1 MLKNLLQ
8 LDRHLRSA
16 DLGRI
21 KLMQQ
26 AQDMGLERAAQIA
39 VRLLRERMEP
49 VTLLPWQAQTLALL
63 LETLCDYDDADLPQ
77 DAAPLP
83 RASQTRALEVTLG
96 FIAQLPEHTQRK
108 LSCAIALLEAAPLA
122 LKPPGGIS
130 SSRTR
135 FSGLSPQARAAHLAQ
150 WESSPIEGVRA
161 AFHGLKSACM
171 MGYWSQPE
179 VWPAA
184 GYTLELKPGPQPWTK
199 GVREGAPPTTAQHTE
214 QPR

>member
-1 MLKNLLQ
+1 MMLKNLLQ
-8 LDRHLRSA
+8 LESHLRSA
-16 DLGRI
+16 DLGRL

-49 VTLLPWQAQTLALL
+49 VELLPWQRETLALL
-63 LETLCDYDDADLPQ
+63 LETLCDYTEPNGEDEVALP
-77 DAAPLP
+77 A
-83 RASQTRALEVTLG
+83 ASQTKALEVTLG
-96 FIAQLPEHTQRK
+96 FIAQMPEHTQRK
-108 LSCAIALLEAAPLA
+108 LSCVIALLEAAPLA

-130 SSRTR
+130 SSRSR
-135 FSGLSPQARAAHLAQ
+135 FSRLEPAARAAHLAQ

-161 AFHGLKSACM
+161 GFHGLKSACM

-184 GYTLELKPGPQPWTK
+184 GYTLALAPGAQPWTK
-199 GVREGAPPTTAQHTE
+199 DTTPSSEPT
-214 QPR
+214 

>member
-8 LDRHLRSA
+8 LESHLRSA
-16 DLGRI
+16 DLGRL

-39 VRLLRERMEP
+39 VRLLGERLEP
-49 VTLLPWQAQTLALL
+49 VALQPWQHQTLALL
-63 LETLCDYDDADLPQ
+63 LETLCDYDDPDAPA
-77 DAAPLP
+77 DAAALP
-83 RASQTRALEVTLG
+83 PAHKTRALEVTLG
-96 FIAQLPEHTQRK
+96 FIAQMPDHTQRK

-135 FSGLSPQARAAHLAQ
+135 FSRLEPAARAAHLMQ

-199 GVREGAPPTTAQHTE
+199 GVISPTPSTE
-214 QPR
+214 QPT